1 MRAFAGNEDV
11 RFFDVNLH
19 EAPSFRGPPH
29 NPGVGGW
36 PTIRYYND
44 ETGLDGGNYVKKTSQ
59 AMCDELGPRES
70 FIFEYIEEYGGTS
83 LCNVI
88 DGSNCDP
95 KSLQYLEKMKLKDM
109 DEWTVQL
116 ERLKTMMDIPMSDEL
131 VAWVKKRFKILSDL
145 IESETPEEL

>member
-1 MRAFAGNEDV
+1 
-11 RFFDVNLH
+11 
-19 EAPSFRGPPH
+19 
-29 NPGVGGW
+29 
-36 PTIRYYND
+36 
-44 ETGLDGGNYVKKTSQ
+44 
-59 AMCDELGPRES
+59 MCDELGPRES